1 MSDTLTV
8 ATEPRRELAEARE
21 ICPTTAWKAV
31 SAGAIMVDVREPHE
45 IERAAFAV
53 PGRIDIPLGE
63 LERRWSELPRDRD
76 LVLVCAVG
84 QRSLKA
90 TYYLMYH
97 GYTRVANLAGGIVAW
112 ARKGFPVSG
121 EVPAASSTGGCC
133 GAPAATSTSANCGSA
148 QTAGSGCA
156 TSGEPGGCC

>member
-1 MSDTLTV
+1 MSDTLTA
-8 ATEPRRELAEARE
+8 ATEPRRELAQARE

-31 SAGAIMVDVREPHE
+31 SAGAVMVDVREPQE
-45 IERAAFAV
+45 IERLAFAV

-63 LERRWSELPRDRD
+63 LERRWSVLPRDRD

-97 GYTRVANLAGGIVAW
+97 GYSRVANLAGGIAAW
-112 ARKGFPVSG
+112 AQKGFPVSG
-121 EVPAASSTGGCC
+121 KVQAVSSTGGCC
-133 GAPAATSTSANCGSA
+133 GAPAATSTSATCGSG
-148 QTAGSGCA
+148 TAASGCA
-156 TSGEPGGCC
+156 TPGAPGGCC